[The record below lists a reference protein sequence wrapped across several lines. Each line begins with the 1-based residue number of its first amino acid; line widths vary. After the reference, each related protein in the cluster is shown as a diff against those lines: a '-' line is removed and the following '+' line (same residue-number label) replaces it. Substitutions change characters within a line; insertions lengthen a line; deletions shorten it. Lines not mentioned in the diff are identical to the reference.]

1 MHIWQYVVQFGSRTD
16 SVKGKDNEW
25 NVIHFR
31 KLRIW
36 NYYTTTARIEQIWS
50 SRGDSKTRLAALEHQ
65 LTCAHTHLLQKTWIS
80 VLEISLLNW
89 LALRF
94 YWLWPSHWDPDM
106 TGLNPQV
113 NVQGLEDVTN
123 LTDKTLVQ
131 LLCICSLY
139 FCISE
144 RTVHQRDY
152 LHVSFW
158 GCTENICAPH
168 EWMSN

>member
-1 MHIWQYVVQFGSRTD
+1 MSCNLGHARIQW
-16 SVKGKDNEW
+16 KGKITNETW
-25 NVIHFR
+25 FILGNCEFEIITQPLLELSKYEAAEVIL
-31 KLRIW
+31 KLGLLPLS
-36 NYYTTTARIEQIWS
+36 TS
-50 SRGDSKTRLAALEHQ
+50 SRVLTHTCCKKREFRFWRSLSWTDWHWDS
-65 LTCAHTHLLQKTWIS
+65 ID
-80 VLEISLLNW
+80 
-89 LALRF
+89 F
-94 YWLWPSHWDPDM
+94 DHWDPDM

-131 LLCICSLY
+131 LLYICSLY